1 MYVSATRMLV
11 GLVNQWMAKILSFRM
26 TISKITALIFFP
38 MIVPID
44 PIALYKVIPNFTDEF
59 LRVNI
64 LARPRNVPNRWN
76 CGYSDYF

>member
-1 MYVSATRMLV
+1 
-11 GLVNQWMAKILSFRM
+11 
-26 TISKITALIFFP
+26 

-76 CGYSDYF
+76 SGYADYFWWYSDDDDDDDDDVFILILFLFYLER